1 MTDKG
6 NDKSAASRRENYRGV
21 ALNLALVIAPPAC
34 LFLLGVWKY
43 RNPFDARAVF
53 ETPWVVLAVLGA
65 VCAVAATVRLSKSL
79 SAGVLWAVL
88 TCIGWTYL
96 CSLVQSVV
104 SYSRI
109 PPLYLQQSAEL
120 QTLYDA
126 LSAYAA
132 DYEGGLPPHDTDW
145 RRLLLEGGYATEASF
160 DSTFAEFGTYDGPAY
175 RYLPATELVDDDRIL
190 LYLDPRLVGTVIA
203 IEHSGRWQ
211 HLRRDDFTKLAVS
224 FTLPDGTPYVPHL
237 DEQ

>member
-1 MTDKG
+1 MSDTHKNTNAAG
-6 NDKSAASRRENYRGV
+6 RRSTWRGSA
-21 ALNLALVIAPPAC
+21 LTLALVITPAAC
-34 LFLLGVWKY
+34 LFLLGAREY
-43 RNPFDARAVF
+43 RNPFDARYVF

-65 VCAVAATVRLSKSL
+65 ACAVAATVRLSKSL

-88 TCIGWTYL
+88 TCLGWTFL
-96 CSLVQSVV
+96 CSLVPVV

-109 PPLYLQQSAEL
+109 SPLYLQQSAEL

-132 DYEGGLPPHDTDW
+132 DYEGGLPPHDKDW

-160 DSTFAEFGTYDGPAY
+160 DSTFAEFGTYEGPAY
-175 RYLPATELVDDDRIL
+175 RYLPATELADDDRIL
-190 LYLDPRLVGTVIA
+190 LYLDPRLVGPVIA
-203 IEHSGRWQ
+203 IEHSGRRQ
-211 HLRRDDFTKLAVS
+211 HLRGDDFTELVDS
-224 FTLPDGTPYVPHL
+224 FRLPDGTPYVPHL